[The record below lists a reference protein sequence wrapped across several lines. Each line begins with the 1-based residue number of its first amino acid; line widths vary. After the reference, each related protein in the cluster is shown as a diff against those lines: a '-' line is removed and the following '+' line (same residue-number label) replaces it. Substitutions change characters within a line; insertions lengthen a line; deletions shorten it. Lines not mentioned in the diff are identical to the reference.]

1 MAQNTSTLDQKINK
15 LHCTKPKITIF
26 YLFLVNLF
34 KYNIIFYI
42 PVYPRTMLFGNS
54 PLQNYVLNQKLRT
67 ESKTLTDDENQC
79 EFLTQKF
86 HF

>member
-1 MAQNTSTLDQKINK
+1 
-15 LHCTKPKITIF
+15 
-26 YLFLVNLF
+26 
-34 KYNIIFYI
+34 
-42 PVYPRTMLFGNS
+42 MLFGNS